1 MFDVR
6 FAHRVQR
13 RPVLELYPSFRPDIS
28 LNPAAFDLMPLSR
41 PKTRTASPKPA
52 ASSAPTPALRPI
64 KKLMA
69 ANRSEIAVRIFRAAT
84 ELHLRTVAIF
94 AQEDRLCIH
103 RYKADEAYQV
113 GAGKGPVAAYLDIES
128 IVGVAKEKN
137 VDAIHPGYGF
147 LSENAEF
154 ARACE
159 RAGIV
164 FVGPRPELLDMM
176 GDKTAARAVAQRIG
190 VPVLPGTKDP
200 ISDREEAIRT
210 AKSIGFPLI
219 IKAAFGG
226 GGRGMRV
233 VHKAADLV
241 NLLDEAQAEAG
252 RAFGNPAVF
261 LEKYIPR
268 AKHIEVQ
275 ILGDK
280 HGNVIH
286 LHERDCSVQRR
297 HQKVVEVAPSFG
309 LPENVVRELCDAAA
323 RLAREIR
330 YDNAGT
336 VEFLYDLDHHQ
347 WFFIEMNPR
356 IQVEHTVT
364 EVITGL
370 DLVRAQILI
379 AQGHALH
386 SPEVGMPFQTEVPR
400 NGYAIQCRIT
410 TEDPEN
416 KFIPDYGRIL
426 AYRSPGGFGVRLD
439 GGMGYAG
446 AVITP
451 FYDSMLVKSITSGQT
466 YEIAMNR
473 ARRVLS
479 EFRIRGVKTNIPFL
493 ENVIAHAQFRT
504 GQATTT
510 LIDTTPELFAFKARR
525 DRATKLLN
533 FLGNVIVN
541 GNPHA
546 KGFRPEKPFAAAPVP
561 SASPS
566 GGAARVQFGVQSLE
580 FGVSKPKTQNTKL
593 KPASLTPNSKP
604 QTPNSAGVARGTRQL
619 LLELGPQKFAE
630 WTVKQKRLLVT
641 DTTWRDAHQSLMAT
655 RVRSYDML
663 ACADALAHRVPNLF
677 SLEMWGGATFD
688 TAMRFLSED
697 PWERLRQLRAKVPN
711 ICFQM
716 LFRGANAV
724 GYTNY
729 PDNVVAGF
737 VRHAAASGM
746 DIFRVFD
753 SLNYLPNLRV
763 AMEAVN
769 ETHGVCE
776 AAICYTGDIND
787 PAREKFNLTYYV
799 KIARELERM
808 GAHFLAIKDMAG
820 LCRPYAAQK
829 LVKTLKEEVGLPVH
843 FHTHD
848 TSGIAAASVLR
859 AADAGVDV
867 VDLALAAMS
876 GSTSQPN
883 LNSVVAAL
891 RNTPRDTG
899 LDLEALNEF
908 SDYWEQV
915 REYYRPFD
923 TAPKS
928 GSAEVYLHEMP
939 GGQYTNLKEQAAAM
953 GVAHRWPEIA
963 RTYAEVNQL
972 FGDIVKVTPSSKVV
986 GDMALFL
993 FSKGIKP
1000 ADVVNLEPG
1009 TTAFPESVIDM
1020 MMGGLGWP
1028 EGGWPE
1034 QAWKVIL
1041 GPKRFQEAHARYVA
1055 ATSAKLGRKV
1065 ERQANA
1071 LDLDKMRAELAE
1083 KLKRPVNDDDLYS
1096 HLMYPQVFAEFAKH
1110 VAAYSDVSVLPT
1122 PAFFYGL
1129 KPGEEISV
1137 SIEEGKVLII
1147 RLISIGQPDKDG
1159 RRAISYELNGIGRET
1174 FILDK
1179 TVAPKTKARLK
1190 ADLNDPTQVAAPIPG
1205 LIAQLQVSVGSKVA
1219 KGDKLLMMEAMKMQN
1234 TVYAPC
1240 DGVVAELHVALGDTV
1255 EAKDLLIKIR
1265 AAG

>member
-1 MFDVR
+1 MPTAKTAAQSR
-6 FAHRVQR
+6 SA
-13 RPVLELYPSFRPDIS
+13 
-28 LNPAAFDLMPLSR
+28 NPAP
-41 PKTRTASPKPA
+41 TAPA
-52 ASSAPTPALRPI
+52 VRPI

-69 ANRSEIAVRIFRAAT
+69 ANRSEIAVRIFRAGT
-84 ELHLRTVAIF
+84 ELNLRTVAIF

-113 GAGKGPVAAYLDIES
+113 GQGKGPVAAYLDIDS
-128 IVGVAKEKN
+128 IVAAAKEHG

-147 LSENAEF
+147 LSENANF

-159 RAGIV
+159 KAGLI
-164 FVGPRPELLDMM
+164 FVGPRPDLLEMM
-176 GDKTAARAVAQRIG
+176 GDKTAARALAQRIN
-190 VPVLPGTKDP
+190 VPTLPGTEEP
-200 ISDREEAIRT
+200 ITDRDEALKT
-210 AKSIGFPLI
+210 AKIIGFPLI

-233 VHKAADLV
+233 VHKAADLAH
-241 NLLDEAQAEAG
+241 LLDEAQGEAG
-252 RAFGNPAVF
+252 RAFGNSAVF

-309 LPENVVRELCDAAA
+309 LPEKIVRELCDAAA
-323 RLAREIR
+323 RMAREIR

-336 VEFLYDLDHHQ
+336 VEFLYDLDRHE

-356 IQVEHTVT
+356 IQVEHTIT

-386 SPEVGMPFQTEVPR
+386 SAEVGMPFQTEIPR

-439 GGMGYAG
+439 GGMGYSG

-451 FYDSMLVKSITSGQT
+451 FYDSLLVKSITSAQT

-493 ENVIAHAQFRT
+493 ENLIAHPQFRA

-510 LIDTTPELFAFKARR
+510 LIDNTPELFAFKPRR

-546 KGFRPEKPFAAAPVP
+546 KGYRPEKPFAPAPLL
-561 SASPS
+561 AYDH
-566 GGAARVQFGVQSLE
+566 RVA
-580 FGVSKPKTQNTKL
+580 P
-593 KPASLTPNSKP
+593 PAGS
-604 QTPNSAGVARGTRQL
+604 RQL
-619 LLELGPQKFAE
+619 LLQLGPKKFAE
-630 WTVKQKRLLVT
+630 WTTKQKRLLVT

-663 ACADALAHRVPNLF
+663 AAADALAHRTPGLF

-688 TAMRFLSED
+688 TAMRFLNED
-697 PWERLRQLRAKVPN
+697 PWERLRQLRARVPN

-737 VRHAAASGM
+737 VKHAAANGM

-763 AMEAVN
+763 AMESVN
-769 ETHGVCE
+769 STHGICE
-776 AAICYTGDIND
+776 AALCYTGDILD
-787 PAREKFNLTYYV
+787 EKRDKFSLKYYV
-799 KIARELERM
+799 RLAKELERM

-829 LVKTLKEEVGLPVH
+829 LVKTLKEEIGLPIH

-848 TSGIAAASVLR
+848 TSGIASASVLR

-867 VDLALAAMS
+867 VDLALASMS

-883 LNSVVAAL
+883 LNSIVAAL
-891 RNTPRDTG
+891 QHTPRDTG
-899 LDLEALNEF
+899 LDLPALNDF
-908 SDYWEQV
+908 SDYWEAV
-915 REYYRPFD
+915 RAYYAPFD

-939 GGQYTNLKEQAAAM
+939 GGQYTNLKEQANSM

-963 RTYAEVNQL
+963 RGYADVNQL

-993 FSKGIKP
+993 FSRGIKA

-1009 TTAFPESVIDM
+1009 SVPFPESVIDM
-1020 MMGGLGWP
+1020 MSGGLGWP

-1034 QAWKVIL
+1034 QVSLVVL
-1041 GPKRFQEAHARYVA
+1041 GEKRHKEARAKYFNDAKRKN
-1055 ATSAKLGRKV
+1055 SAS
-1065 ERQANA
+1065 APA
-1071 LDLDKMRAELAE
+1071 IDLAKTRSDLSE
-1083 KLKRPVNDDDLYS
+1083 KLKRVATDDDLYS
-1096 HLMYPQVFAEFAKH
+1096 HLMYPTVFADFAKH
-1110 VAAYSDVSVLPT
+1110 LQASSDVSVLPT
-1122 PAFFYGL
+1122 SAFFYGL

-1137 SIEEGKVLII
+1137 HIEQGKVLII
-1147 RLISIGQPDKDG
+1147 RLISVSPADKDG
-1159 RRAISYELNGIGRET
+1159 RRTISYELNGIGRET
-1174 FILDK
+1174 FIIDK
-1179 TVAPKTKARLK
+1179 TITPKTKARPK
-1190 ADLNDPTQVAAPIPG
+1190 ADLADVTHVAAPIPG
-1205 LIAQLQVSVGSKVA
+1205 LIATLSVSVGSKVA

-1240 DGVVAELHVALGDTV
+1240 DGVVAELHIALGDTV
-1255 EAKDLLIKIR
+1255 ESKDLLIKIR
-1265 AAG
+1265 PAG

>member
-1 MFDVR
+1 M
-6 FAHRVQR
+6 
-13 RPVLELYPSFRPDIS
+13 PSS
-28 LNPAAFDLMPLSR
+28 A
-41 PKTRTASPKPA
+41 A
-52 ASSAPTPALRPI
+52 ASVRPI

-69 ANRSEIAVRIFRAAT
+69 ANRSEIAVRIFRAGT
-84 ELHLRTVAIF
+84 ELGLRTVAIF
-94 AQEDRLCIH
+94 AHEDRLSIH

-113 GAGKGPVAAYLDIES
+113 GEGKGPVAAYLDIES
-128 IVGVAKEKN
+128 IVAVAKEKG

-159 RAGIV
+159 KAGLI
-164 FVGPRPELLDMM
+164 FVGPRPELLEMM
-176 GDKTAARAVAQRIG
+176 GDKTAARALAKRIN
-190 VPVLPGTKDP
+190 VPVLPGTEEP
-200 ISDREEAIRT
+200 ITDREEALKT
-210 AKSIGFPLI
+210 AKAIGFPLI

-233 VHKAADLV
+233 VQKASELAS
-241 NLLDEAQAEAG
+241 LLDEAQGEAG

-297 HQKVVEVAPSFG
+297 HQKVVEVAPSYG
-309 LPENVVRELCDAAA
+309 LPENVVKELCEAAA
-323 RLAREIR
+323 RMAREIR

-336 VEFLYDLDHHQ
+336 IEFLYDLDRHE

-370 DLVRAQILI
+370 DLVRSQVLI
-379 AQGHALH
+379 AQGHSLH
-386 SPEVGMPFQTEVPR
+386 SAEVGMPPQDQIPR

-416 KFIPDYGRIL
+416 KFIPDYGRLL

-439 GGMGYAG
+439 GGMGFAG

-451 FYDSMLVKSITSGQT
+451 FYDSLLVKCIASGHS
-466 YEIAMNR
+466 YDMAINR
-473 ARRVLS
+473 SRRILT

-493 ENVIAHAQFRT
+493 ENVIAHPTFRS

-510 LIDTTPELFAFKARR
+510 LIDTTPELFKFKPRR

-533 FLGNVIVN
+533 YIGTVTVN

-546 KGFRPEKPFAAAPVP
+546 KGYRPEKPLLSPVI
-561 SASPS
+561 
-566 GGAARVQFGVQSLE
+566 
-580 FGVSKPKTQNTKL
+580 
-593 KPASLTPNSKP
+593 PAGLRGEPP
-604 QTPNSAGVARGTRQL
+604 RGTRQM
-619 LLELGPQKFAE
+619 LLELGPKKFAE
-630 WTVKQKRLLVT
+630 WTLKQKRLLVT
-641 DTTWRDAHQSLMAT
+641 DTTFRDAHQSLMAT

-663 ACADALAHRVPNLF
+663 AVAGAVAHHASDLF

-688 TAMRFLSED
+688 TAMRFLNED
-697 PWERLRQLRAKVPN
+697 PWERLRQLRARVPN

-729 PDNVVAGF
+729 PDEVVAGF
-737 VRHAAASGM
+737 VKHAAASGM
-746 DIFRVFD
+746 DIFRIFD

-763 AMEAVN
+763 GMEAVQD
-769 ETHGVCE
+769 THAVCE
-776 AAICYTGDIND
+776 AAICYTGDILD
-787 PAREKFNLTYYV
+787 EKRDKFSLQYYV
-799 KIARELERM
+799 KLAKELERM

-820 LCRPYAAQK
+820 LCRPAAAHK
-829 LVKTLKEEVGLPVH
+829 LVKTLREEIGLPIH

-848 TSGIAAASVLR
+848 TSGVAAASILR
-859 AADAGVDV
+859 ASDAGVNV
-867 VDLALAAMS
+867 VDLAIASMS
-876 GSTSQPN
+876 GSTAQPN
-883 LNSVVAAL
+883 LNSVVASL
-891 RNTPRDTG
+891 QHTPRDTK
-899 LDLEALNEF
+899 LDLDRLNEF

-915 REYYRPFD
+915 REFYRPFD
-923 TAPKS
+923 TAPKT

-953 GVAHRWPEIA
+953 GVSHRWPEIA

-1009 TTAFPESVIDM
+1009 STPFPESVIDM

-1034 QAWKVIL
+1034 PVWRAIL
-1041 GPKRFQEAHARYVA
+1041 GEARFKEAKAKYVA
-1055 ATSAKLGRKV
+1055 ATKPRAKSSEPRAGKKVATGAQLEAFRK
-1065 ERQANA
+1065 
-1071 LDLDKMRAELAE
+1071 ELAE
-1083 KLKRPVNDDDLYS
+1083 KLKHEPTEDELYS
-1096 HLMYPQVFAEFAKH
+1096 HLMYPAVFADFAKH
-1110 VAAYSDVSVLPT
+1110 QREYGDVSVLPT
-1122 PAFFYGL
+1122 PTFFYGL
-1129 KPGEEISV
+1129 RPGEEISV
-1137 SIEEGKVLII
+1137 EIEEGKVLII
-1147 RLISIGQPDKDG
+1147 RLVSIGAPDKDG
-1159 RRAISYELNGIGRET
+1159 RRTLSYELNGIAREA
-1174 FILDK
+1174 FIVDK
-1179 TVAPKTKARLK
+1179 GVAPKTKARVK
-1190 ADLNDPTQVAAPIPG
+1190 ADLADPLQIAAPIPG
-1205 LIAQLQVSVGSKVA
+1205 LIVVMSASVGAKVA
-1219 KGDKLLMMEAMKMQN
+1219 KGDKLFMMEAMKMQT
-1234 TVYAPC
+1234 TVYAQA
-1240 DGVVAELHVALGDTV
+1240 DGVIAEVNAATGDTV
-1255 EAKDLLIKIR
+1255 EAKDLIVKLR
-1265 AAG
+1265 AVS

>member
-1 MFDVR
+1 MPTAKTAAQSR
-6 FAHRVQR
+6 SA
-13 RPVLELYPSFRPDIS
+13 
-28 LNPAAFDLMPLSR
+28 NPAP
-41 PKTRTASPKPA
+41 TAPA
-52 ASSAPTPALRPI
+52 VRPI

-69 ANRSEIAVRIFRAAT
+69 ANRSEIAVRIFRAGT
-84 ELHLRTVAIF
+84 ELNLRTVAIF

-113 GAGKGPVAAYLDIES
+113 GQGKGPVAAYLDIDS
-128 IVGVAKEKN
+128 IVAAAKEHG

-147 LSENAEF
+147 LSENANF

-159 RAGIV
+159 KAGLI
-164 FVGPRPELLDMM
+164 FVGPRPDLLEMM
-176 GDKTAARAVAQRIG
+176 GDKTAARALAQRIN
-190 VPVLPGTKDP
+190 VPTLPGTEEP
-200 ISDREEAIRT
+200 ITDRDEALKT
-210 AKSIGFPLI
+210 AKIIGFPLI

-233 VHKAADLV
+233 VHKAADLAH
-241 NLLDEAQAEAG
+241 LLDEAQGEAG
-252 RAFGNPAVF
+252 RAFGNSAVF

-309 LPENVVRELCDAAA
+309 LPEKIVRELCDAAA
-323 RLAREIR
+323 RMAREIR

-336 VEFLYDLDHHQ
+336 VEFLYDLDRHE

-356 IQVEHTVT
+356 IQVEHTIT

-386 SPEVGMPFQTEVPR
+386 SAEVGMPFQTEIPR

-439 GGMGYAG
+439 GGMGYSG

-451 FYDSMLVKSITSGQT
+451 FYDSLLVKSITSAQT

-493 ENVIAHAQFRT
+493 ENLIAHPQFRA

-510 LIDTTPELFAFKARR
+510 LIDNTPELFAFKPRR

-546 KGFRPEKPFAAAPVP
+546 KGYRPEKPFAPAPLL
-561 SASPS
+561 AYDH
-566 GGAARVQFGVQSLE
+566 RVA
-580 FGVSKPKTQNTKL
+580 P
-593 KPASLTPNSKP
+593 PAGS
-604 QTPNSAGVARGTRQL
+604 RQL
-619 LLELGPQKFAE
+619 LLQLGPKKFAE
-630 WTVKQKRLLVT
+630 WTTKQKRLLVT

-663 ACADALAHRVPNLF
+663 AAADALAHRTPELF

-688 TAMRFLSED
+688 TAMRFLNED
-697 PWERLRQLRAKVPN
+697 PWERLRQLRARVPN

-737 VRHAAASGM
+737 VKHAAANGM

-763 AMEAVN
+763 AMESVN
-769 ETHGVCE
+769 ATHGICE
-776 AAICYTGDIND
+776 AALCYTGDILD
-787 PAREKFNLTYYV
+787 EKRDKFSLKYYV
-799 KIARELERM
+799 RLAKELEKM

-829 LVKTLKEEVGLPVH
+829 LVKTLKEEIGLPIH

-848 TSGIAAASVLR
+848 TSGIASASVLR

-867 VDLALAAMS
+867 VDLALASMS

-883 LNSVVAAL
+883 LNSIVAAL
-891 RNTPRDTG
+891 QHTPRDTG
-899 LDLEALNEF
+899 LDLPALNDF
-908 SDYWEQV
+908 SDYWEAV
-915 REYYRPFD
+915 RAYYAPFD

-939 GGQYTNLKEQAAAM
+939 GGQYTNLKEQANSM

-963 RTYAEVNQL
+963 RGYADVNQL

-993 FSKGIKP
+993 FSRGIKA

-1009 TTAFPESVIDM
+1009 SVPFPESVIDM
-1020 MMGGLGWP
+1020 MSGGLGWP

-1034 QAWKVIL
+1034 QVSLVVL
-1041 GPKRFQEAHARYVA
+1041 GEKRHKEARAKYVNDA
-1055 ATSAKLGRKV
+1055 KKKNSAS
-1065 ERQANA
+1065 APA
-1071 LDLDKMRAELAE
+1071 IDLAKTRSDLSE
-1083 KLKRPVNDDDLYS
+1083 KLKRVATDDDLYS
-1096 HLMYPQVFAEFAKH
+1096 HLMYPTVFADFAKH
-1110 VAAYSDVSVLPT
+1110 LQASSDVSVLPT
-1122 PAFFYGL
+1122 SAFFYGL

-1137 SIEEGKVLII
+1137 HIEQGKVLII
-1147 RLISIGQPDKDG
+1147 RLISVSPADKDG
-1159 RRAISYELNGIGRET
+1159 RRTISYELNGIGRET
-1174 FILDK
+1174 FIIDK
-1179 TVAPKTKARLK
+1179 TITPKTKARPK
-1190 ADLNDPTQVAAPIPG
+1190 ADLADVTHVAAPIPG
-1205 LIAQLQVSVGSKVA
+1205 LIATLSVSVGSKVA

-1240 DGVVAELHVALGDTV
+1240 DGVVAELHIALGDTV
-1255 EAKDLLIKIR
+1255 ESKDLLIKIR
-1265 AAG
+1265 PAG